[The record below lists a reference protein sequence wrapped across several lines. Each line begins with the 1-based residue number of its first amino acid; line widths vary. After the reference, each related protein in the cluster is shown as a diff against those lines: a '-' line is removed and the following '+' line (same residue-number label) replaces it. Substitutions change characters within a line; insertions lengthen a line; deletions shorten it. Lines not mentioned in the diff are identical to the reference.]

1 MVLLLLLLKLSHIEG
16 DYSPSIKSFSGGQAE
31 EFEGRPGLE
40 KAFTLSGQPVLL
52 TLKGIKDGG

>member
-1 MVLLLLLLKLSHIEG
+1 MK
-16 DYSPSIKSFSGGQAE
+16 A
-31 EFEGRPGLE
+31 RPGLE